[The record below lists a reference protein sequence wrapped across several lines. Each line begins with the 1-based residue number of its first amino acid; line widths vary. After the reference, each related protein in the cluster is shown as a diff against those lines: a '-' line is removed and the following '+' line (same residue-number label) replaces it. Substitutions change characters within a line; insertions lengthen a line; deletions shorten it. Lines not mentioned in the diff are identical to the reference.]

1 MSPTENGDDKV
12 LFKEDSESNG
22 GERDSVIVGCSVPF
36 MLHTKSTSTMSSLR
50 SSRPETVH
58 MRSSFVVEGIG
69 SIAIESNVGGS
80 FPIVTEPLC
89 MTRPPSPSSAV
100 TEQVRVSKLCAL
112 SKESVTEDAMLRTV
126 PL

>member
-12 LFKEDSESNG
+12 LLKEDSESNG
-22 GERDSVIVGCSVPF
+22 GERVKVSTKESAPLVCHVKEADIVF
-36 MLHTKSTSTMSSLR
+36 SLR

-58 MRSSFVVEGIG
+58 MRSSWVVEGIG

-80 FPIVTEPLC
+80 FPIVTEPFC

-100 TEQVRVSKLCAL
+100 TEQVIVSN
-112 SKESVTEDAMLRTV
+112 D
-126 PL
+126 